1 MSKVMR
7 STVLSDQLIQ
17 LKGVTIRYSRK
28 EWLFVGSALIAL
40 ALMGLYLLTVGSYPL
55 TFEKLFTVL
64 AGQNNEPIA
73 ERIVW
78 NIRMPRVVTA
88 LFVGIA
94 LGVSG
99 AVFQSVSKNAL
110 GSPDIIGFT
119 TGAASGALIQIIIF
133 QSSTQTVMLSA
144 VLGGIVTAVIVYFLA
159 KKHSVVGGYRLILIG
174 IGIGSILNALNG
186 LMLVKG
192 NLDQAIIAN
201 LWLAGS
207 LNARNWS
214 HAIPVM
220 VGVLFIV
227 PIVIYKARTLHL
239 LEMGDDMAAQIG
251 VSVERERLVMTFL
264 SVALAALATAAA
276 GPIGFIALAAPQ
288 LVIRILR
295 VGHIPVAAS
304 AVMGGGLLLVAD
316 MVSQTKPFGFNL
328 PIGQLTSLVGGAY
341 LLWLLTRSKSF

>member
-1 MSKVMR
+1 MSKVMQ

-17 LKGVTIRYSRK
+17 FKGITLRYSRR
-28 EWLFVGSALIAL
+28 EWLFVGAALIVL
-40 ALMGLYLLTVGSYPL
+40 GLMSLYLLTVGSYPL
-55 TFEKLFTVL
+55 TFEKLFAVL
-64 AGQNNEPIA
+64 FGHTHEPIA

-78 NIRMPRVVTA
+78 NIRLPRVVTA

-133 QSSTQTVMLSA
+133 HSSTQMVMLSA
-144 VLGGIVTAVIVYFLA
+144 VIGGMVTAIIVYFLSR
-159 KKHSVVGGYRLILIG
+159 KHSVVGGYRLILIG

-192 NLDQAIIAN
+192 NLDQAIVAN

-207 LNARNWS
+207 LNARNWN

-220 VGVLFIV
+220 VGVFIIV
-227 PIVIYKARTLHL
+227 PVVIYKARSLHL
-239 LEMGDDMAAQIG
+239 LEMGDDMASQIG
-251 VSVERERLVMTFL
+251 VAVERERLVMTFL

>member
-1 MSKVMR
+1 MSKVMQ

-17 LKGVTIRYSRK
+17 FKGITLRYSRR
-28 EWLFVGSALIAL
+28 EWLFVGAALIAL
-40 ALMGLYLLTVGSYPL
+40 GLMSLYLLTVGSYPL
-55 TFEKLFTVL
+55 TFEKLFAVL
-64 AGQNNEPIA
+64 SGHINEPIA

-78 NIRMPRVVTA
+78 NIRLPRVVTA

-133 QSSTQTVMLSA
+133 HSSTQMVMLSA
-144 VLGGIVTAVIVYFLA
+144 VFGGMVTAIIVYFLSR
-159 KKHSVVGGYRLILIG
+159 KHSVVGGYRLILIG

-192 NLDQAIIAN
+192 NLDQAIVAN

-207 LNARNWS
+207 LNARNWN

-220 VGVLFIV
+220 VGVFIIV

-239 LEMGDDMAAQIG
+239 LEMGDDMASQIG
-251 VSVERERLVMTFL
+251 VAVERERLVMTFL

>member
-1 MSKVMR
+1 MSKVMQ

-17 LKGVTIRYSRK
+17 FKGITLRYSRR
-28 EWLFVGSALIAL
+28 EWLFVGAALIAL
-40 ALMGLYLLTVGSYPL
+40 GLMSLYLLTVGSYPL
-55 TFEKLFTVL
+55 TFEKLFAVL
-64 AGQNNEPIA
+64 SGHTNEPIA

-78 NIRMPRVVTA
+78 NIRLPRVVTA

-133 QSSTQTVMLSA
+133 HSSTQMVMLSA
-144 VLGGIVTAVIVYFLA
+144 VIGGMVTAIIVYFLSR
-159 KKHSVVGGYRLILIG
+159 KHSVVGGYRLILIG

-192 NLDQAIIAN
+192 NLDQAIVAN

-207 LNARNWS
+207 LNARNWN

-220 VGVLFIV
+220 VGVFIIV

-239 LEMGDDMAAQIG
+239 LEMGDDMASQIG
-251 VSVERERLVMTFL
+251 VAVERERLIMTFL